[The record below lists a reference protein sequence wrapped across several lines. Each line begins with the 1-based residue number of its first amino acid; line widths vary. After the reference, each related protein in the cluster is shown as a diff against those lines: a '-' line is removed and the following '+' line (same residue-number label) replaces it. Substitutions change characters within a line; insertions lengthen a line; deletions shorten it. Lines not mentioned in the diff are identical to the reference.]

1 MLFVL
6 VALTGVLAKGIA
18 ECLYCK
24 KMDTTQGVLYLY
36 SYCKENKTC
45 TADSWTYLNKYCKKG
60 WTEGYLL
67 DVDSDCFATKKKEKT
82 L

>member
-1 MLFVL
+1 
-6 VALTGVLAKGIA
+6 
-18 ECLYCK
+18 
-24 KMDTTQGVLYLY
+24 MDTTQGVLYLY

-67 DVDSDCFATKKKEKT
+67 DIDSDCYATKKKEKT